1 MKKFLTL
8 FLCASM
14 ILSGC
19 STMSKTGKGAIIGG
33 GSGAALGA
41 GLGAII
47 GKDGKSTA
55 IGAAVGSAV
64 GAGVGAIIGKQM
76 DKKAAELAALEGA
89 DVETVKDANGL
100 DAIKVT
106 FESGILFNTSSSV
119 LNKASQNALTKFASE
134 MKDLPDTDLT
144 IYGHTDN
151 TGTAEY
157 NEKLSVQRA
166 EAVSS
171 FLKSC
176 GMSAGRMTV
185 EGKSFTMPVAD
196 NSTVEGRLQNRRV
209 EIYVTA
215 NEEMIKKAE
224 NGEI

>member
-1 MKKFLTL
+1 MKKIITL
-8 FLCASM
+8 VMCAAM

-64 GAGVGAIIGKQM
+64 GAGVGAIIGKTM
-76 DKKAAELAALEGA
+76 DKKAAELASLEGA
-89 DVETVKDANGL
+89 QVETIKDANGL

-106 FESGILFNTSSSV
+106 FESGILFNTSSAV
-119 LNKASQNALTKFASE
+119 LNKTSQAALTKFASE

-157 NEKLSVQRA
+157 NEKLSWQRA
-166 EAVSS
+166 EAVNS

-176 GMSAGRMTV
+176 GMAADRMTV
-185 EGKSFTMPVAD
+185 EGKSFSMPVAD

-215 NEEMIKKAE
+215 NEDMIKKAQ